1 MINQYNQKYHKSLT
15 YLEECNSDLVIYKY
29 LPFNFLLQILATNTI
44 IIKGVQNWE
53 DDYENFLSKV
63 ILEYKNG
70 DKTSLSHFIPSF
82 YGQCWTKL
90 RESDAMWRIYSIKN
104 LGIRIKSSVNK
115 LLKVSYNES
124 LAEKETTILR
134 RIGLVEYKNENE
146 ILKYINDKKP
156 FIQGRFDLLESLFIK
171 RTEFNHEEEIRLI
184 IHKIINFEDEVKGA
198 IPKNITLDIEI
209 NNFIDEITF
218 DPRLNEIEFLNY
230 RRILKKLGYMNE
242 INQSKLYKFNRN
254 VKM

>member
-1 MINQYNQKYHKSLT
+1 MINQYNQKYHKTLT
-15 YLEECNSDLVIYKY
+15 YLEESKSDLEIYKY
-29 LPFNFLLQILATNTI
+29 LPFNFFLQILLTKKI

-53 DDYENFLSKV
+53 DEYENFLTKV

-70 DKTSLSHFIPSF
+70 EKTSLYHFMPSF

-90 RESDAMWRIYSIKN
+90 RESDAMWRIYSINN
-104 LGIRIKSSVNK
+104 LGVRIKSSVNK

-134 RIGLVEYKNENE
+134 RIGLVEYKNENK
-146 ILKYINDKKP
+146 ILKYINEKKP

-171 RTEFNHEEEIRLI
+171 RTEFYHEEEVRLV
-184 IHKIINFEDEVKGA
+184 IHKIIKFEDEIKGT
-198 IPKNITLDIEI
+198 IPENITLDIEI
-209 NNFIDEITF
+209 NNFIDEVTF
-218 DPRLNEIEFLNY
+218 DPRLNENEFLNY
-230 RRILKKLGYMNE
+230 SRILKKNGYKNV
-242 INQSKLYKFNRN
+242 INQSLLYKFTRD